1 MSEASKSHRADC
13 PHAASW
19 PLLIETAAFALYFFT
34 WKLCMAVTLARV
46 PRLAEVGVL
55 GSAYALLLA
64 FTGLGYV
71 LFWVV
76 RSYLPSPKERKSLA
90 TVVLAFCF
98 GGSIVMMTTQR
109 IEILLAASCVTVLA
123 LGYTG
128 GGIHYGFSL
137 VSSDSEF
144 SGRALGIG
152 MGASSLLQYA
162 VEAMGLTPVAF
173 VICVVLSLLTI
184 MWFATRPA
192 KRWRR
197 DQDSTAK
204 QAPTVGRRPI
214 TILVIAAV
222 AMTLDYGLLDSV
234 LVWKYAS
241 GKIVTAG
248 LSKIV
253 NALSLPLVGALFD
266 LKKGNLRSL
275 ITVCAMFLIAVAT
288 PAAAE
293 AEWVGVATVMAGVYG
308 AFYVMYLSATF
319 MRIAPDT
326 SRPEVIA
333 SVGRVVSCLMGA
345 AGALFARPFFESCG
359 VVATVGVS
367 CLLSIICLLVLL
379 RDIAWGVTKGLGGED
394 GVAFGGGLPRPSG
407 PSREEALDTYI
418 EKLGLTAREAQVCG
432 LLLSTDLGVQEIA
445 DELFISRRV
454 AQRHIA
460 SIYEKAGVTTRLGLY
475 RDFDAWFDEGAN

>member
-1 MSEASKSHRADC
+1 MSETSKSHRADC

-19 PLLIETAAFALYFFT
+19 PLLIETTAFTLYFFT
-34 WKLCMAVTLARV
+34 WKLCMAVTLARA

-71 LFWVV
+71 LFWVAH
-76 RSYLPSPKERKSLA
+76 SYLPSPKERKSLA
-90 TVVLAFCF
+90 AVVLAFCF
-98 GGSIVMMTTQR
+98 GGSIVMMATQR
-109 IEILLAASCVTVLA
+109 IEI
-123 LGYTG
+123 
-128 GGIHYGFSL
+128 
-137 VSSDSEF
+137 

-152 MGASSLLQYA
+152 MGVSSLLQYV
-162 VEAMGLTPVAF
+162 VEAMGLTPVVF
-173 VICVVLSLLTI
+173 VVCVVLSLFTI
-184 MWFATRPA
+184 MWLATRPA
-192 KRWRR
+192 KRWGRE
-197 DQDSTAK
+197 QDSAAK
-204 QAPTVGRRPI
+204 QTPVVGRRPI
-214 TILVIAAV
+214 TILVVAAV

-241 GKIVTAG
+241 GEIVTAG

-253 NALSLPLVGALFD
+253 NALFLPLVGVLFD

-275 ITVCAMFLIAVAT
+275 ITVCVMFLIAVAT
-288 PAAAE
+288 PAAE
-293 AEWVGVATVMAGVYG
+293 EDEWVGVATVMAGVYG
-308 AFYVMYLSATF
+308 AFYVMYLSASF

-333 SVGRVVSCLMGA
+333 SVGRAVSCFMGA
-345 AGALFARPFFESCG
+345 VGALFARPFFESCG

-367 CLLSIICLLVLL
+367 CLLSIICLLILL
-379 RDIAWGVTKGLGGED
+379 RDIAWGVTKGLGED
-394 GVAFGGGLPRPSG
+394 GVAFGGDLPRPSG

-418 EKLGLTAREAQVCG
+418 EKLGLTAREAEVCG

-445 DELFISRRV
+445 DEIFISRRV

-460 SIYEKAGVTTRLGLY
+460 AIYEKAGVTTRLGLY

>member
-1 MSEASKSHRADC
+1 MSEATKSHRTGF
-13 PHAASW
+13 PHVPSW
-19 PLLIETAAFALYFFT
+19 PLLIEAAAFALYFFT
-34 WKLCMAVTLARV
+34 WKLCMAVTLARA

-71 LFWVV
+71 LFWVA

-90 TVVLAFCF
+90 AVVLALCF
-98 GGSIVMMTTQR
+98 GGSIGMMATRR
-109 IEILLAASCVTVLA
+109 IESLLLASCATVLA
-123 LGYTG
+123 LGYIG

-137 VSSDSEF
+137 VSYGSGF

-152 MGASSLLQYA
+152 MGVSSLLQYV
-162 VEAMGLTPVAF
+162 VEAMGLTPVVF
-173 VICVVLSLLTI
+173 VICVVLSLFTI
-184 MWFATRPA
+184 MWLATRPA
-192 KRWRR
+192 KRWGRE
-197 DQDSTAK
+197 QDPAAK
-204 QAPTVGRRPI
+204 QTPVVGRRPI

-253 NALSLPLVGALFD
+253 NALSLPLVGVLFD

-275 ITVCAMFLIAVAT
+275 ITVCAMFLIVVAT

-293 AEWVGVATVMAGVYG
+293 DEWVGVATVMAGVYG

-333 SVGRVVSCLMGA
+333 SAGRAVSCFMGA
-345 AGALFARPFFESCG
+345 VGALTARPFFESCG
-359 VVATVGVS
+359 GDGGRVVS
-367 CLLSIICLLVLL
+367 
-379 RDIAWGVTKGLGGED
+379 
-394 GVAFGGGLPRPSG
+394 AFDHLPSD
-407 PSREEALDTYI
+407 S
-418 EKLGLTAREAQVCG
+418 
-432 LLLSTDLGVQEIA
+432 S
-445 DELFISRRV
+445 S
-454 AQRHIA
+454 
-460 SIYEKAGVTTRLGLY
+460 
-475 RDFDAWFDEGAN
+475 

>member
-1 MSEASKSHRADC
+1 MSETSKSHRADC

-19 PLLIETAAFALYFFT
+19 PLLIETTAFTLYFFT
-34 WKLCMAVTLARV
+34 WKLCMAVTLARA

-55 GSAYALLLA
+55 GSTYARLLA

-71 LFWVV
+71 LFWVAH
-76 RSYLPSPKERKSLA
+76 SYLPTQKHRKIAVAL
-90 TVVLAFCF
+90 VLALCLV
-98 GGSIVMMTTQR
+98 GSIGMMATRR
-109 IEILLAASCVTVLA
+109 IESLLLASCATVLA
-123 LGYTG
+123 LGYIG
-128 GGIHYGFSL
+128 AGIHYDFSL
-137 VSSDSEF
+137 VSYGSEF

-152 MGASSLLQYA
+152 MGVSSLLQYV
-162 VEAMGLTPVAF
+162 VEAMGLTPVVF
-173 VICVVLSLLTI
+173 VICVVLSLFAI
-184 MWFATRPA
+184 MWLATRPA
-192 KRWRR
+192 KRWGRE
-197 DQDSTAK
+197 QDPAAK
-204 QAPTVGRRPI
+204 QASVVGRRPI
-214 TILVIAAV
+214 TILVVAAV

-241 GKIVTAG
+241 GEIVTAG

-253 NALSLPLVGALFD
+253 NALFLPLVGGLFD

-275 ITVCAMFLIAVAT
+275 ITVCVMFLIAVAT
-288 PAAAE
+288 PAAE
-293 AEWVGVATVMAGVYG
+293 EDEWVGVATVMAGVYG
-308 AFYVMYLSATF
+308 AFYVMYLSASF

-333 SVGRVVSCLMGA
+333 SVGGVVSCFMGA
-345 AGALFARPFFESCG
+345 VGALFARPFFESCG

-367 CLLSIICLLVLL
+367 CLLSIICLLILL
-379 RDIAWGVTKGLGGED
+379 RDIAWGVTKGLGED
-394 GVAFGGGLPRPSG
+394 GVAFGGDLPRPSS

-418 EKLGLTAREAQVCG
+418 EKLGLTAREAEVCG

-445 DELFISRRV
+445 DEIFISRRV

-460 SIYEKAGVTTRLGLY
+460 AIYEKAGVTTRLGLY

>member
-1 MSEASKSHRADC
+1 
-13 PHAASW
+13 
-19 PLLIETAAFALYFFT
+19 
-34 WKLCMAVTLARV
+34 
-46 PRLAEVGVL
+46 
-55 GSAYALLLA
+55 
-64 FTGLGYV
+64 
-71 LFWVV
+71 
-76 RSYLPSPKERKSLA
+76 
-90 TVVLAFCF
+90 
-98 GGSIVMMTTQR
+98 MMTTQR

-173 VICVVLSLLTI
+173 VICVVLSLFTI
-184 MWFATRPA
+184 MWLATRPA

-197 DQDSTAK
+197 DQDSAAK

-275 ITVCAMFLIAVAT
+275 LTVCAMFLIAVAT
-288 PAAAE
+288 PAP
-293 AEWVGVATVMAGVYG
+293 
-308 AFYVMYLSATF
+308 
-319 MRIAPDT
+319 RRT
-326 SRPEVIA
+326 S
-333 SVGRVVSCLMGA
+333 GRVWPPSWRGSTVPSTSCI
-345 AGALFARPFFESCG
+345 S
-359 VVATVGVS
+359 V
-367 CLLSIICLLVLL
+367 
-379 RDIAWGVTKGLGGED
+379 
-394 GVAFGGGLPRPSG
+394 RPS
-407 PSREEALDTYI
+407 
-418 EKLGLTAREAQVCG
+418 
-432 LLLSTDLGVQEIA
+432 
-445 DELFISRRV
+445 
-454 AQRHIA
+454 
-460 SIYEKAGVTTRLGLY
+460 
-475 RDFDAWFDEGAN
+475 

>member
-1 MSEASKSHRADC
+1 MSETSKSHRADC
-13 PHAASW
+13 PHVPSW

-90 TVVLAFCF
+90 AVVLAFCF

-173 VICVVLSLLTI
+173 VICVVLSLFTI
-184 MWFATRPA
+184 MWLATRPA
-192 KRWRR
+192 KRRRR
-197 DQDSTAK
+197 DQDSAAK

-293 AEWVGVATVMAGVYG
+293 DEW
-308 AFYVMYLSATF
+308 
-319 MRIAPDT
+319 
-326 SRPEVIA
+326 
-333 SVGRVVSCLMGA
+333 RVWPPSWRGL
-345 AGALFARPFFESCG
+345 R
-359 VVATVGVS
+359 
-367 CLLSIICLLVLL
+367 CLLRHVSQCDLHENRAGYVAPRRSSRAWVESSAASWVPLVRCSRGLSSS
-379 RDIAWGVTKGLGGED
+379 RAAWWRRWACRVCSRSS
-394 GVAFGGGLPRPSG
+394 AFWSFFATLPG
-407 PSREEALDTYI
+407 
-418 EKLGLTAREAQVCG
+418 
-432 LLLSTDLGVQEIA
+432 
-445 DELFISRRV
+445 
-454 AQRHIA
+454 A
-460 SIYEKAGVTTRLGLY
+460 S
-475 RDFDAWFDEGAN
+475 

>member
-19 PLLIETAAFALYFFT
+19 PLLIEATAFTLYFFA
-34 WKLCMAVTLARV
+34 WKLCMAATLARA

-55 GSAYALLLA
+55 GSTYALLLA

-71 LFWVV
+71 LFWVA
-76 RSYLPSPKERKSLA
+76 RSYLPTQKYRKMA
-90 TVVLAFCF
+90 VPFVLALCLV
-98 GGSIVMMTTQR
+98 GSIGMMATRR
-109 IEILLAASCVTVLA
+109 IESLLLASCATVLA
-123 LGYTG
+123 LGVLG
-128 GGIHYGFSL
+128 ADIHYGFSL
-137 VSSDSEF
+137 VSYGSEF

-152 MGASSLLQYA
+152 MGVSSLLQYA
-162 VEAMGLTPVAF
+162 VEVMGQTSVVF
-173 VICVVLSLLTI
+173 VVCVVLSLSAITWL
-184 MWFATRPA
+184 FARPA
-192 KRWRR
+192 NSRR
-197 DQDSTAK
+197 LEQDPTEK
-204 QAPTVGRRPI
+204 QPPTVGGRPI
-214 TILVIAAV
+214 VILVIAAV
-222 AMTLDYGLLDSV
+222 AMTFDYGLLDSV

-241 GKIVTAG
+241 GEIISVG

-253 NALSLPLVGALFD
+253 YMLSLPLVGVLFD
-266 LKKGNLRSL
+266 LKNGNLRSL

-288 PAAAE
+288 PAAE
-293 AEWVGVATVMAGVYG
+293 TDGWLGMATVMAGVYG
-308 AFYVMYLSATF
+308 AFYVMYLSASF

-333 SVGRVVSCLMGA
+333 SVGRAVSCFVGA
-345 AGALFARPFFESCG
+345 IGALSARPFFESCG
-359 VVATVGVS
+359 VVATAGVS
-367 CLLSIICLLVLL
+367 CLLSIGCLLVLL
-379 RDIAWGVTKGLGGED
+379 RDIAWGVTKGLGGD
-394 GVAFGGGLPRPSG
+394 GVAFGGGLPRPSS

-418 EKLGLTAREAQVCG
+418 EKLGLTAREAEVCG

-475 RDFDAWFDEGAN
+475 RDFVAWFDEGAN

>member
-1 MSEASKSHRADC
+1 MRATRKLQHIA
-13 PHAASW
+13 PSRYLSPSLIIEAAS
-19 PLLIETAAFALYFFT
+19 FSLYFFT
-34 WKLCMAVTLARV
+34 WKLCMAVTLARA

-71 LFWVV
+71 LFWVA

-90 TVVLAFCF
+90 AVVLALCF

-109 IEILLAASCVTVLA
+109 IEILLTASCVTILA
-123 LGYTG
+123 LGCIG

-137 VSSDSEF
+137 VSYGSEF

-152 MGASSLLQYA
+152 MGVSSLLQYV
-162 VEAMGLTPVAF
+162 VEAMGLTPVVF
-173 VICVVLSLLTI
+173 VVCVVLSLFTI
-184 MWFATRPA
+184 MWLATRPA
-192 KRWRR
+192 KRWGRE
-197 DQDSTAK
+197 QDPAAK
-204 QAPTVGRRPI
+204 QTPVVGRRPI
-214 TILVIAAV
+214 TILVVAAV

-253 NALSLPLVGALFD
+253 NALVLPLVGVLFD
-266 LKKGNLRSL
+266 LKKGSLRSL

-293 AEWVGVATVMAGVYG
+293 DEWAGVATVMAGVYG

-333 SVGRVVSCLMGA
+333 SVGRVVSCFMGA
-345 AGALFARPFFESCG
+345 VGALFARSFFESCG
-359 VVATVGVS
+359 VVATVGAS

-394 GVAFGGGLPRPSG
+394 GVASGGGLPRPSG

-418 EKLGLTAREAQVCG
+418 EKLGLTARESEVCG

-445 DELFISRRV
+445 DEIFISRRV

-460 SIYEKAGVTTRLGLY
+460 AIYEKAGVTTRLGLY

>member
-1 MSEASKSHRADC
+1 MSEANKSHRTGF
-13 PHAASW
+13 PHVPSR
-19 PLLIETAAFALYFFT
+19 PLVIETAAFALYFFT
-34 WKLCMAVTLARV
+34 WKLCMAVTLARA

-71 LFWVV
+71 LPAPIC
-76 RSYLPSPKERKSLA
+76 LAQKRKSLA
-90 TVVLAFCF
+90 AVVLAFCF

-123 LGYTG
+123 LGCIG

-137 VSSDSEF
+137 VSYGSEF

-152 MGASSLLQYA
+152 MGVSSLLQYV
-162 VEAMGLTPVAF
+162 VEAMGLTPVVF
-173 VICVVLSLLTI
+173 VICVVLSLFTI
-184 MWFATRPA
+184 MWLATRPA
-192 KRWRR
+192 KRWGRE
-197 DQDSTAK
+197 QDPAAK
-204 QAPTVGRRPI
+204 QTPVVGRRPI
-214 TILVIAAV
+214 TILVVAAV

-253 NALSLPLVGALFD
+253 NALSLPLVGVLFD

-275 ITVCAMFLIAVAT
+275 ITVCAMFLIVVAT

-293 AEWVGVATVMAGVYG
+293 DEWVGVATVMAGVYG
-308 AFYVMYLSATF
+308 AFYVMYLSASF

-333 SVGRVVSCLMGA
+333 GVGRAVSCFVGA
-345 AGALFARPFFESCG
+345 IGALTARPFFESCG

-367 CLLSIICLLVLL
+367 CLLSL
-379 RDIAWGVTKGLGGED
+379 
-394 GVAFGGGLPRPSG
+394 PSG
-407 PSREEALDTYI
+407 PS
-418 EKLGLTAREAQVCG
+418 
-432 LLLSTDLGVQEIA
+432 S
-445 DELFISRRV
+445 
-454 AQRHIA
+454 
-460 SIYEKAGVTTRLGLY
+460 
-475 RDFDAWFDEGAN
+475 

>member
-1 MSEASKSHRADC
+1 MSETSKSHRADC

-19 PLLIETAAFALYFFT
+19 PLLIETTAFTLYFFT
-34 WKLCMAVTLARV
+34 WKLCMAVTLARA

-71 LFWVV
+71 LFWVAH
-76 RSYLPSPKERKSLA
+76 SYLPSPKERKSLA
-90 TVVLAFCF
+90 AVVLAFCF

-109 IEILLAASCVTVLA
+109 IEILLAASCVTILA
-123 LGYTG
+123 LGCIG

-137 VSSDSEF
+137 VSYGSEF

-152 MGASSLLQYA
+152 MGVSSLLQYV
-162 VEAMGLTPVAF
+162 VEAMGLTPVVF
-173 VICVVLSLLTI
+173 VICVVLSLFTI
-184 MWFATRPA
+184 MWLATRPA
-192 KRWRR
+192 KRWGRE
-197 DQDSTAK
+197 QDPAAK
-204 QAPTVGRRPI
+204 QAPVVGRRPI
-214 TILVIAAV
+214 TILVVAAV

-241 GKIVTAG
+241 GEILTAG

-253 NALSLPLVGALFD
+253 NALSLPLVGVLFD

-288 PAAAE
+288 SAAE
-293 AEWVGVATVMAGVYG
+293 EDEWVGVATVMAGVYG
-308 AFYVMYLSATF
+308 AFYVMYLSASF

-333 SVGRVVSCLMGA
+333 SVGRAVSCFVGA
-345 AGALFARPFFESCG
+345 IGALTARPFFESCG

-367 CLLSIICLLVLL
+367 CLLSIGCLLVLL
-379 RDIAWGVTKGLGGED
+379 RDIAWGVTKGLGED

-418 EKLGLTAREAQVCG
+418 EKLALTAREAEVCG

-445 DELFISRRV
+445 DEIFISRRV

-460 SIYEKAGVTTRLGLY
+460 AIYEKAGVTTRLGLY
-475 RDFDAWFDEGAN
+475 RDFDAWFDEAAN

>member
-19 PLLIETAAFALYFFT
+19 PLLIEAAAFALYFFT

-90 TVVLAFCF
+90 AVVLAFCF

-293 AEWVGVATVMAGVYG
+293 DEWAGVATVMAGVYG

-418 EKLGLTAREAQVCG
+418 EKLSLTAREAQVCG

-454 AQRHIA
+454 VQRHIA
-460 SIYEKAGVTTRLGLY
+460 SIYEKAGVTTRIGLY